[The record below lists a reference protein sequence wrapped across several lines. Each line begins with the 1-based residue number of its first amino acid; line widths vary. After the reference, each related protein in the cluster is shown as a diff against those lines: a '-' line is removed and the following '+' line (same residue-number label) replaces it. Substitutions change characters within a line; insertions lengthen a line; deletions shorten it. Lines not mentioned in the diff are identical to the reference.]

1 MPVLMASLLQCRI
14 TLGHCKFDGM
24 DITRIDCHFFRG
36 TEVPLDQA
44 SYVAVNPHSHPGSVV
59 MAGAGAV
66 RRSIGGH
73 VASKLAL
80 QHFVEA
86 VLDGF
91 SNDGAR
97 GESKDSYPL
106 VPSTADERTPLALRL
121 VEEAFRAANHSVYQ
135 FGHKLAAGGR
145 LAASLIGVVI
155 EDGVIA
161 AGRVGLGNAYLC
173 RDMEVF
179 PFFETHAGISP
190 ESQGADTLSGNP
202 SVPEGLPI
210 DGFVGTQSLVSVEL
224 ASVPLHPRDVVFLSA
239 EALDS
244 HGERELYGVLEDY
257 GFIEVPEA
265 RPRQRSAFGCEKI
278 VQALYPNSEMLPFAM
293 IAVVGPEAFYLA
305 PVRVV
310 PDAGVSVGSQ
320 FSSHPGLRV
329 VNDNSSW

>member
-1 MPVLMASLLQCRI
+1 
-14 TLGHCKFDGM
+14 
-24 DITRIDCHFFRG
+24 
-36 TEVPLDQA
+36 
-44 SYVAVNPHSHPGSVV
+44 
-59 MAGAGAV
+59 
-66 RRSIGGH
+66 

-91 SNDGAR
+91 GNDRPSNDRQGTER
-97 GESKDSYPL
+97 VESSAHPL
-106 VPSTADERTPLALRL
+106 APHIATETPPLALRL

-179 PFFETHAGISP
+179 PFFEVLTSTHAEQSP
-190 ESQGADTLSGNP
+190 EEADLATPGSVGTLS
-202 SVPEGLPI
+202 I

-244 HGERELYGVLEDY
+244 HGERELYGVLEDF
-257 GFIEVPEA
+257 GFIETPQA
-265 RPRQRSAFGCEKI
+265 RPRPRSAFGCEKI
-278 VQALYPNSEMLPFAM
+278 VQALYPDSDAVPFAM
-293 IAVVGPEAFYLA
+293 IAVVGPEALYLD
-305 PVRVV
+305 PVRVI
-310 PDAGVSVGSQ
+310 PDPRASSGSLVTSQASVALG
-320 FSSHPGLRV
+320 
-329 VNDNSSW
+329 